1 MTFYFRLDRWSNQLF
16 AKLVAKNSKR
26 LILRP
31 HVPVAEGRC
40 PKKQSVKIAKDGKKQ
55 GTSCFL
61 IKRFTNMTKT

>member
-16 AKLVAKNSKR
+16 AKLVAKNSKK

-40 PKKQSVKIAKDGKKQ
+40 PKKQSVKIATDGK
-55 GTSCFL
+55 SRVRAAF
-61 IKRFTNMTKT
+61 